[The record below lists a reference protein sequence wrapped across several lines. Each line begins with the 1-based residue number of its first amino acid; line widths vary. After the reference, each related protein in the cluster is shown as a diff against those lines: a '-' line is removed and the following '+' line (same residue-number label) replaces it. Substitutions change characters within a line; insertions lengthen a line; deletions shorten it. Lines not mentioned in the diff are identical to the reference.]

1 MKFFALKD
9 YHYFKKNVFGIFV
22 IQILNGLFQYIL
34 LFPTPPVTKAAFSS
48 AVTAYNTASDNYSAG
63 GKGFKAPYD
72 GAYAVLL
79 GMLDQLLDYLN
90 AIPNLTPE
98 IIGFSGFHENNHGGG
113 AVNPLLQAI
122 LHLLKKC
129 GGGVMEIEYNV
140 VVGAEYYGMF
150 LVVGSPL
157 PTETTFVDGVLT
169 LPSGTIPAIIHN
181 FTKQRV
187 KRFSNLIV
195 GVTYH
200 VYCYSGNTVT
210 VSPLSVGTDFTLSAH

>member
-1 MKFFALKD
+1 
-9 YHYFKKNVFGIFV
+9 
-22 IQILNGLFQYIL
+22 
-34 LFPTPPVTKAAFSS
+34 
-48 AVTAYNTASDNYSAG
+48 
-63 GKGFKAPYD
+63 
-72 GAYAVLL
+72 
-79 GMLDQLLDYLN
+79 
-90 AIPNLTPE
+90 
-98 IIGFSGFHENNHGGG
+98 
-113 AVNPLLQAI
+113 
-122 LHLLKKC
+122 
-129 GGGVMEIEYNV
+129 
-140 VVGAEYYGMF
+140 
-150 LVVGSPL
+150 L